1 MAKFFIDR
9 PVFAW
14 VVSIFIMLAGIMAI
28 TRLPVA
34 QYPNV
39 APPSISITA
48 TYAGASAQTVQDT
61 VTSVIEQR
69 MNGLDHLLYMSS
81 SSSAS
86 GQATVTL
93 YFESGTDP
101 DIAQVQV
108 QNKLQLAVPS
118 LPMTV
123 QQQGIVVTK
132 STRNYLMF
140 FALSSTNNT
149 MNHIE
154 LGNFIAT
161 TLLDPISRVTG
172 VGEANLFGTEYAM
185 RIWMNPEKLLEYQL
199 TAGDIIA
206 AVQAQNAQVP
216 VGQIGMLPAVKGQ
229 EINVTLQGQTTL
241 TTPEEFGNI
250 LLRVNPDGS
259 RVHLRDV
266 ARVELA
272 GATYVT
278 QTRVNGRPAA
288 AIGIRLA
295 PGANALATADAVR
308 LRVKQLAE
316 FFPPG
321 IKVTYPYDSTEF
333 IQESIKEVIKTLL
346 EAIFLVFL
354 IIYFFLQSIRTA
366 FIATM
371 VIPVALLG
379 TFAIMYAMGFSINVL
394 TLFGMVLAIGILV
407 DDAIVVTENVERI
420 MSEEGLPAREATRKA
435 MEQITGALIAISLV
449 LTAVFI
455 PMAFFGGSVGAI
467 YRQFSLTLVASMI
480 FSVFLAMSLTPALC
494 AALLKSVQAG
504 HHVEKRGFWGW
515 FNRQF
520 NAATHRYEGRV
531 KRILKHAP
539 RYLLLYLGIVAVVV
553 WLFWRLPSAFLPS
566 EDQGYLITNVVLPV
580 GSSTE
585 RTLAVFEQLEKF
597 YLAQPEVEDMIAVAG
612 FSFSGQGQNAGISWV
627 RLKPW
632 RERRGAQHS
641 VQALINRAFG
651 AFSQIPEA
659 IIFPLNPP
667 PIPELGVASGF
678 DFELQDQA
686 GLGHAK
692 LMEAKEQLFALAAK
706 EPHITQLQMQ
716 ALEDTPQLKMDVDQT
731 KAEALGVSLADL
743 NATLTASFGSY
754 YINNFVN
761 GNRVQRVIAQL
772 DAPYR
777 MLPQDL
783 GTAYVRSRNGAMVP
797 LAELVSTRWISGSPA
812 LQHYNGFPSLEIIGS
827 APPGV
832 SIGQSMEAMERLAQQ
847 LPEGIGYEWTGQ
859 SFEQLRS
866 SREAPLLLLLSM
878 LVVFLA
884 LAALYESWSIPIS
897 VMLVVPLGIL
907 GALLGAE
914 LRGLPNDVF
923 FKVGLLVIIGLS
935 AKNAILIVEFAK
947 DLEAEGRDLIE
958 ATLMAARQ
966 RLRPILMTSLA
977 FILGV
982 LPLALSTGAGAAS
995 RHDIGTGV
1003 VGGMITA
1010 TVLAIF
1016 LVPVFYVVVRRLFKR
1031 RKPLATAPALPPVP
1045 AGGAPE
1051 KGGGPDE

>member
-259 RVHLRDV
+259 RNSLRDV

-316 FFPPG
+316 FFP
-321 IKVTYPYDSTEF
+321 
-333 IQESIKEVIKTLL
+333 
-346 EAIFLVFL
+346 
-354 IIYFFLQSIRTA
+354 R
-366 FIATM
+366 
-371 VIPVALLG
+371 
-379 TFAIMYAMGFSINVL
+379 
-394 TLFGMVLAIGILV
+394 
-407 DDAIVVTENVERI
+407 
-420 MSEEGLPAREATRKA
+420 
-435 MEQITGALIAISLV
+435 
-449 LTAVFI
+449 
-455 PMAFFGGSVGAI
+455 GS
-467 YRQFSLTLVASMI
+467 RS
-480 FSVFLAMSLTPALC
+480 
-494 AALLKSVQAG
+494 
-504 HHVEKRGFWGW
+504 
-515 FNRQF
+515 
-520 NAATHRYEGRV
+520 
-531 KRILKHAP
+531 
-539 RYLLLYLGIVAVVV
+539 
-553 WLFWRLPSAFLPS
+553 
-566 EDQGYLITNVVLPV
+566 
-580 GSSTE
+580 
-585 RTLAVFEQLEKF
+585 
-597 YLAQPEVEDMIAVAG
+597 
-612 FSFSGQGQNAGISWV
+612 
-627 RLKPW
+627 
-632 RERRGAQHS
+632 
-641 VQALINRAFG
+641 
-651 AFSQIPEA
+651 
-659 IIFPLNPP
+659 
-667 PIPELGVASGF
+667 PIP
-678 DFELQDQA
+678 
-686 GLGHAK
+686 
-692 LMEAKEQLFALAAK
+692 
-706 EPHITQLQMQ
+706 T
-716 ALEDTPQLKMDVDQT
+716 TRR
-731 KAEALGVSLADL
+731 
-743 NATLTASFGSY
+743 NSFR
-754 YINNFVN
+754 N
-761 GNRVQRVIAQL
+761 
-772 DAPYR
+772 
-777 MLPQDL
+777 
-783 GTAYVRSRNGAMVP
+783 RSR
-797 LAELVSTRWISGSPA
+797 
-812 LQHYNGFPSLEIIGS
+812 
-827 APPGV
+827 
-832 SIGQSMEAMERLAQQ
+832 
-847 LPEGIGYEWTGQ
+847 
-859 SFEQLRS
+859 
-866 SREAPLLLLLSM
+866 
-878 LVVFLA
+878 
-884 LAALYESWSIPIS
+884 
-897 VMLVVPLGIL
+897 
-907 GALLGAE
+907 
-914 LRGLPNDVF
+914 
-923 FKVGLLVIIGLS
+923 K
-935 AKNAILIVEFAK
+935 
-947 DLEAEGRDLIE
+947 
-958 ATLMAARQ
+958 
-966 RLRPILMTSLA
+966 
-977 FILGV
+977 
-982 LPLALSTGAGAAS
+982 
-995 RHDIGTGV
+995 
-1003 VGGMITA
+1003 
-1010 TVLAIF
+1010 
-1016 LVPVFYVVVRRLFKR
+1016 
-1031 RKPLATAPALPPVP
+1031 
-1045 AGGAPE
+1045 
-1051 KGGGPDE
+1051 